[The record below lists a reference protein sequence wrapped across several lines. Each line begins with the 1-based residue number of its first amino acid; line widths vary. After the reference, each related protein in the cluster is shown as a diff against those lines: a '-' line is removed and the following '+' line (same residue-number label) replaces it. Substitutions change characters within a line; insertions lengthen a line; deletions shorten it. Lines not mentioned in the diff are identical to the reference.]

1 MDVLEVTITHIT
13 GRHTGE
19 RHVCTAFPVTIGRAP
34 VNTIQLAPHDTRA
47 SARHAE
53 LTFDGKNLYLKDLNS
68 TNGTFL
74 KNHRVTYTKLVS
86 GDVVEFGVG
95 GPQLRFEFV
104 LPVSHPPAPPVMET
118 VPAVPPAIGVAGPPP
133 VNQSPA
139 MAAQAS
145 AQAGRPPAAP
155 PPAVPGN
162 PPANLGLE
170 WEGNAP
176 SQTTH
181 MGNREFPLQT
191 GIQYYFY
198 VPGVLLTL
206 FGIIA
211 VLGNTF
217 YWFAITMLAVIPLT
231 LLGLF
236 LLLTGW
242 SYSRVN
248 ITITLEG
255 IEYQGVWQQYF
266 IPWTEVVALH
276 AERSQTRS
284 MSHLMYTVRGRT
296 TTISFTT
303 SSFTGGLELAQLLT
317 RRTGLKWE

>member
-74 KNHRVTYTKLVS
+74 KNHRVTYTKLVG

-95 GPQLRFEFV
+95 GPQLRFDFV
-104 LPVSHPPAPPVMET
+104 LPGPPVSAPPVMET
-118 VPAVPPAIGVAGPPP
+118 VPAVPPVGVGS
-133 VNQSPA
+133 V
-139 MAAQAS
+139 
-145 AQAGRPPAAP
+145 PAAP
-155 PPAVPGN
+155 PANVPASGAQVSPHLPGSLPPVPN

-198 VPGVLLTL
+198 VPGILLTL

-266 IPWTEVVALH
+266 IPWIEVVALH

-284 MSHLMYTVRGRT
+284 MSHLKYTVRGQH
-296 TTISFTT
+296 TTISFMT
-303 SSFTGGLELAQLLT
+303 SSFTGGVELAQLIT